1 MRQIALSMT
10 SAFLILLLTAV
21 ADAADVKL
29 DVPDDVIF
37 EKGIEYTNAGEE
49 HLALDL
55 ARPKT
60 PQGLSAAIL
69 CIHGG
74 GFRAGKREHHD
85 QLCIRLAQG
94 GYVAATVTYRLAP
107 KHQFPAAV
115 HDVKAAVRWLRA
127 NAAKYGIDPERIGAT
142 GDSAGGHLAL
152 MLGLTGDVKSLDGKE
167 GGNLEQSSRV
177 SCVVDIY
184 GPSDFTKS
192 YGKSIDAAEVL
203 PVFLGGDLQSARHQH
218 ILASPLYWVTPT
230 AAPTL
235 AIHGTQDKYV
245 AFEQAQ
251 WLVDRLR
258 AADVE
263 AELLS
268 MEGAGHGFNGEDAK
282 RAQDA
287 MLAFFD
293 KHLKPR

>member
-37 EKGIEYTNAGEE
+37 EKGIEYTNAGGE

-107 KHQFPAAV
+107 
-115 HDVKAAVRWLRA
+115 
-127 NAAKYGIDPERIGAT
+127 
-142 GDSAGGHLAL
+142 
-152 MLGLTGDVKSLDGKE
+152 
-167 GGNLEQSSRV
+167 SSRV
-177 SCVVDIY
+177 SCVVDVY

-268 MEGAGHGFNGEDAK
+268 MEGAGHGFNGEDAN